1 MNSTQFGLQG
11 IDELLGKFSSIKS
24 DVKYKG
30 GRFALRRAANIVA
43 KSARQGAEKIDDP
56 ETGRRIADNISV
68 RFSSRTF
75 KRSGDL
81 MFRVGIKHG
90 AVLKKGGSTTQ
101 NAPTP
106 HWRLFEFGTEKM
118 PAYPF
123 MRPALENNISSATN
137 EFVSQY
143 KKSIDRAIKKSVKV
157 NA

>member
-11 IDELLGKFSSIKS
+11 VEELLGKFASIKS

-30 GRFALRRAANIVA
+30 GRFALRKAANLVA
-43 KSARQGAEKIDDP
+43 KSAKEGAETIDDP
-56 ETGRRIADNISV
+56 ATGRSIADNISV

-81 MFRVGIKHG
+81 MFRVGVKHG
-90 AVLKKGGSTTQ
+90 AVLKKGGEKVANS
-101 NAPTP
+101 PTP

-118 PAYPF
+118 AAHPF
-123 MRPALENNISSATN
+123 MRPALENNVSSATN

-143 KKSIDRAIKKSVKV
+143 KKSIDSAIKKAVKV
-157 NA
+157 S